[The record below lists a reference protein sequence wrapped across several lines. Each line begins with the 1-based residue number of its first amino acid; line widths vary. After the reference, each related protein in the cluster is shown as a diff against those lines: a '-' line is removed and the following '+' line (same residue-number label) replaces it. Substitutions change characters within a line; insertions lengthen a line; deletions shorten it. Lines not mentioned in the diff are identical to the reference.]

1 MWMQMAIRVVP
12 LTFWLVVSSCGLGP
26 PWATASVRNDHALDS
41 LALATAIE
49 YGIRGTGIEVPLVCA
64 SVSGSDP
71 QPELL
76 AMLQKRRSS
85 ILRMGSTCHVD
96 TTGGP
101 RTGRSLVAERS
112 GGALRGISVNVGP
125 RTTVTDSS
133 VSFMVSYYQNYLSSA
148 DWRCEARRR
157 GKRWV
162 LHNCQLER
170 IS

>member
-1 MWMQMAIRVVP
+1 MPLRFVP
-12 LTFWLVVSSCGLGP
+12 LAFMLCVAACGLRTSR
-26 PWATASVRNDHALDS
+26 ATESAGSDRALDS
-41 LALATAIE
+41 LALETAIA
-49 YGIRGTGIEVPLVCA
+49 YGIGGTGTDVPLVCA

-76 AMLQKRRSS
+76 ALLQKRRSS
-85 ILRMGSTCHVD
+85 ALRMGSTCHVD

-101 RTGRSLVAERS
+101 LTGRSLVAERS
-112 GGALRGISVNVGP
+112 GSALRVISVDVGP

-133 VSFMVSYYQNYLSSA
+133 VSFMVSYYQHYLSSA

-157 GKRWV
+157 GKKWV